1 MGRGGKQ
8 AGLSGPMPMR
18 GEGNLARRSA
28 RKEALPIKPT
38 RGSRPE
44 SIEEASQRER
54 SKLDYSKVPS
64 ELSKTQKDLLNQ
76 DTVPLD
82 QQQLL
87 KQYFETIRP

>member
-1 MGRGGKQ
+1 
-8 AGLSGPMPMR
+8 MR
-18 GEGNLARRSA
+18 GEPTQLDVQLD
-28 RKEALPIKPT
+28 KEALPIKAT

-44 SIEEASQRER
+44 TIEEASQRER

-76 DTVPLD
+76 DSVPLD
-82 QQQLL
+82 QRQLL